1 METKEKDFTEKLR
14 TLIDERDMKQ
24 KDVATALKIPA
35 STLGG
40 YIQGKSQPD
49 FAMLKLLSNYF
60 NVSIDYL
67 LDNNTGVIQTEKENE
82 LLRIFRSLTAEQQDL
97 YIEQGRAFIRINTR
111 ETAKSS
117 KSATGSNKAV

>member
-1 METKEKDFTEKLR
+1 MGIKENEFTEKLR
-14 TLIDERDMKQ
+14 MLMDERDLKQ
-24 KDVATALKIPA
+24 KDVAVALHIPV

-40 YIQGKSQPD
+40 YVQGKSQPD

-67 LDNNTGVIQTEKENE
+67 LDNTAGNIRNEKESE

-97 YIEQGRAFIRINTR
+97 FIEQGKAFIRFN
-111 ETAKSS
+111 AKDDGKSS
-117 KSATGSNKAV
+117 KSAIGSNKAV

>member
-24 KDVATALKIPA
+24 KDVATALKIPP

-49 FAMLKLLSNYF
+49 FATLKLLSNYF

-67 LDNNTGVIQTEKENE
+67 LDNNTGVIQTKNENE
-82 LLRIFRSLTAEQQDL
+82 LLRIFRSLTPEQQEL
-97 YIEQGRAFIRINTR
+97 YIEQGKAFIRINTR
-111 ETAKSS
+111 ENAKSS